1 MRKPVLLRQT
11 EIRTQAA
18 PQAQLWLFTRLLK
31 ISLLSKCPDI
41 KVRLDKQKLLKC
53 SFHGTSFMFYHARKL
68 RSR

>member
-18 PQAQLWLFTRLLK
+18 PQAQLWLLK